1 MRHRKNAAVFVPD
14 YEEEQSIDTDSNQHK
29 RGSLE
34 ICDLEDSGTLDISLN
49 SNEKK
54 E

>member
-1 MRHRKNAAVFVPD
+1 VRQRKNAAVFVHD
-14 YEEEQSIDTDSNQHK
+14 YEEEQSVDTDSNHGK

-34 ICDLEDSGTLDISLN
+34 ICDLEDSGTLDIPLN
-49 SNEKK
+49 NSEKK